1 MGNTSAREM
10 ANGSDLLDERA
21 DGRDCP
27 MPVAREIPPPESPRR
42 SQTPFLLAPQNPVAP
57 LLRQA
62 DNSGGIH
69 YKWTND
75 SNGPYMGEPLGKGIP
90 TLITWSQGGNIV
102 FVEGSWDNWSTRTP
116 LQKSGTDHTILL
128 VLPSGTYHYKLIVDG
143 ESRCIPDRPCMTTE
157 DGQVL
162 NLLDVTDYVPES
174 VDSVSA
180 FEAPLSPESSYDR
193 HFPGEEEF
201 AKEAPLLPSQL
212 LEPVLKN
219 SDDLSLVKP
228 QHVVLNHLFLEKG
241 VTQRSMLALS
251 VTHRFQSKYVTLVLY
266 KPIRK

>member
-1 MGNTSAREM
+1 MGNTTTRDMS
-10 ANGSDLLDERA
+10 NGSDLTEERP
-21 DGRDCP
+21 DGGDCP

-57 LLRQA
+57 LLRPA
-62 DNSGGIH
+62 DSSSGIN
-69 YKWTND
+69 YNWPTD
-75 SNGPYMGEPLGKGIP
+75 SNGPYMAEPSGKGIP
-90 TLITWSQGGNIV
+90 ALITWSQGGNIV

-116 LQKSGTDHTILL
+116 LQKSGKDHTILL
-128 VLPSGTYHYKLIVDG
+128 VLPSGIYHYKLIVDG
-143 ESRCIPDRPCMTTE
+143 ASRYITDLPCVTDE
-157 DGQVL
+157 EGQVV

-180 FEAPLSPESSYDR
+180 FDAPPSPESSYDR

-201 AKEAPLLPSQL
+201 TKEAPMLPSQL
-212 LEPVLKN
+212 LDPVLKN
-219 SDDLSLVKP
+219 SDEPSLGKP

-251 VTHRFQSKYVTLVLY
+251 LTHRFESKYVTVVLY
-266 KPIRK
+266 KPIKR